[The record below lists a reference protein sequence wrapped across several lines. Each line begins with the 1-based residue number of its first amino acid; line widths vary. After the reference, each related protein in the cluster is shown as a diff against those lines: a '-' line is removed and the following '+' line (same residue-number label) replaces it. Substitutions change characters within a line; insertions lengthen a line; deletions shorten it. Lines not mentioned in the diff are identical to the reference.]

1 MQEIIQSKMIYA
13 SNPEDIRPGLE
24 MWLKDIPVAVWALP
38 KQQNRATK
46 SVLVLPKDTT
56 LKNVVEHITSPAIA
70 DHHWPLRLLL
80 KKVRPMKEATR
91 ESEL

>member
-1 MQEIIQSKMIYA
+1 MHAHNSQEIIEAKIIYA

-24 MWLKDIPVAVWALP
+24 KWLKNIPVAVWALP

-46 SVLVLPKDTT
+46 SVLILPKDTT
-56 LKNVVEHITSPAIA
+56 LKYVVKNITSPAIA

-80 KKVRPMKEATR
+80 KKVRN
-91 ESEL
+91 